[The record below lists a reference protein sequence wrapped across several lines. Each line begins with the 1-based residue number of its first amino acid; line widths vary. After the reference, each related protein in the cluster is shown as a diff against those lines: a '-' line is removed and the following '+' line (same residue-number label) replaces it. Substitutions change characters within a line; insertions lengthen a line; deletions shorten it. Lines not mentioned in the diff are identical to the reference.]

1 MRNSLLI
8 FSLILTSNFVFSQN
22 SVNNTLENK
31 YDKILHKVAKMLTEE
46 HYTVKLVDNNLSEK
60 VFNDYIK
67 KLDSDKS
74 IFLKK
79 DIKNLEKYKF
89 LIDEEIN
96 GGAVKFFNEA
106 NSIYLTRIKDINNYF
121 PKLLAKSLN
130 FNDND
135 SISFNFEKLDYASKL
150 KNQKLKWAK
159 KLKYYNLQRYYDLVE
174 ARKNTKNDSLK
185 NRSNETL
192 LQLAK
197 TGTEKSMAKY
207 FDRILRIQNDENRFG
222 VFVNSLVYQY
232 DPHSGYFGVIEK
244 RSWDERLSGKF
255 YGIGATIVN
264 EDGLLKVAGVNEGG
278 PAWKSGE
285 VKEGD
290 IFLKVGDFGKE
301 AVDVQGF
308 ETDDLIKLIR
318 GEKGTNVVITFR
330 GADGANKV
338 VSMVRNEIKI
348 EETFAK
354 GALIEKDS
362 TKIGYI
368 YLPKFYMAMNDMN
381 GRKTSTDM
389 EKIVKD
395 LTTKGAQNIVIDL
408 RNNGGGS
415 LSEVIKATGLF
426 VNGPIVQVRNR
437 NDQYRTF
444 FDSDNNK
451 IVFDGPLTVLVNE
464 YSASASEIFAAGIQD
479 HGRGIIVG
487 SSSTYGKGTVQRPT
501 PIYDPKQENLG
512 SLHITYQKYYRI
524 NGSTVQL
531 KGVVPDVIL
540 PSYFEDF
547 KIKEKDKSTALAF
560 DEIKKLDY
568 KISDSKAIEITKL
581 GALQAKVNADTL
593 LLKSQE
599 YGKWMASQNNTFQS
613 LNFKEYSQNIQRRKD
628 IANAYVVLG
637 NNKDGNFKISWFS
650 IPSDSDKNKEANTRW
665 EKSLLKDIVLNY
677 SLDLFLK
684 EEVKG
689 Q

>member
-1 MRNSLLI
+1 MRR
-8 FSLILTSNFVFSQN
+8 FFLTICCQLVFVSGFSQN
-22 SVNNTLENK
+22 SLNTGTIENK
-31 YDKILHKVAKMLTEE
+31 YDKILHKVAKMLKEE
-46 HYTVKLVDNNLSEK
+46 HYTEKIVNNDLSEK
-60 VFNDYIK
+60 VFKDYIK

-96 GGAVKFFNEA
+96 GGSVKFFNEA
-106 NSIYLTRIKDINNYF
+106 NAIYLTRIKEINKFYS
-121 PKLLAKSLN
+121 KLFSKSLI
-130 FNDND
+130 FSEKD
-135 SISFNFEKLDYASKL
+135 SITFEFDKLDYATKVKS
-150 KNQKLKWAK
+150 QKVAWTK
-159 KLKYYNLQRYYDLVE
+159 KLKYNNLQRFYDLVE
-174 ARKNTKNDSLK
+174 ARKNTKSDSLK
-185 NRSNETL
+185 NRNDETL
-192 LQLAK
+192 LQIAK
-197 TGTEKSMAKY
+197 TGTEKAMAKY

-244 RSWDERLSGKF
+244 RTWDERISGKF
-255 YGIGATIVN
+255 YGIGATIIN

-285 VKEGD
+285 IKEGD
-290 IFLKVGDFGKE
+290 IFLKVGNLGKE

-318 GEKGTNVVITFR
+318 GEKGSGVVITFR
-330 GADGANKV
+330 GSDGANKV
-338 VSMVRNEIKI
+338 VTMERDEIKI

-354 GALIEKDS
+354 GALIQKDS
-362 TKIGYI
+362 SKIGYI
-368 YLPKFYMAMNDMN
+368 YLPKFYMAINDLN
-381 GRKTSTDM
+381 GRKTSNDM

-395 LTTKGAQNIVIDL
+395 LTAQGAQNIVIDL

-451 IVFDGPLTVLVNE
+451 IAFNGPLSVLVNE

-479 HGRGIIVG
+479 HNRGVIIG
-487 SSSTYGKGTVQRPT
+487 PSSTFGKGTVQRPT
-501 PIYDPKQENLG
+501 PIVDQKQENLG

-531 KGVVPDVIL
+531 KGVVPDIIV
-540 PSYFEDF
+540 PSYFEAF
-547 KIKEKDKSTALAF
+547 KIKEKDRSTALAF
-560 DEIKKLDY
+560 DEIKKVDY
-568 KISDSKAIEITKL
+568 KMTASKGIEITKL
-581 GALQAKVNADTL
+581 GQMQAKVNADSTL
-593 LLKSQE
+593 LKGQE
-599 YGKWMASQNNTFQS
+599 YGKWLANQNNSYQS
-613 LNFKEYSQNIQRRKD
+613 LNFETYQDKIQKRKD
-628 IANAYVVLG
+628 IIKAYNDLTKSK
-637 NNKDGNFKISWFS
+637 NGNFKVIWFS
-650 IPSDSDKNKEANTRW
+650 TPNDSDKNKEANSRW
-665 EKSLLKDIVLNY
+665 EKSLLNDITLTY

-684 EEVKG
+684 D
-689 Q
+689 